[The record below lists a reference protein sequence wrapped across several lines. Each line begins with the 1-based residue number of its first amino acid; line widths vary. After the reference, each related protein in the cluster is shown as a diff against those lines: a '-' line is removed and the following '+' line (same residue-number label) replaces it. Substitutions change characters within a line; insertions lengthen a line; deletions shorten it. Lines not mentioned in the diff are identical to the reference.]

1 VFLISLYVI
10 GNYIMLSLFL
20 AILLSN
26 FGNADELKEV
36 RILSILRG
44 RYLPCNPQ

>member
-1 VFLISLYVI
+1 MFLISLYII

-36 RILSILRG
+36 GLDPVVSIQF
-44 RYLPCNPQ
+44 P